1 MIEIA
6 SILTTPGPG
15 EHLGEDGLIHC
26 DHCGAPRQVVLPL
39 GDRKQTV
46 RCLCPCQQAQLD
58 AQRQQ
63 LRRQEELDRFAR
75 MRSAAMRDPAL
86 RKCTFASSGYPSTAM
101 EIAENYVA
109 QWPRMQQKGMGLLF
123 WGNVGTGK
131 TFIAA
136 CIANA
141 LLDQGVPV
149 LMTSFGRVLGA
160 MPGPASGEQTAAMDE
175 WMKYPLLIIDDLGV
189 ERDTPYVTEL
199 VFHIIDARYRSG
211 RPMVITTNLS
221 MAELE
226 NPDSREKMRIY
237 DRVLECCTPVRVDGK
252 HIRGAKRSENREFA
266 QKLLK

>member
-1 MIEIA
+1 MTELVN
-6 SILTTPGPG
+6 ILTTPGPG

-26 DHCGAPRQVVLPL
+26 DRCGAPRQVVLPL
-39 GDRKQTV
+39 GDRRQTV

-58 AQRQQ
+58 TQRQQ

-86 RKCTFASSGYPSTAM
+86 RKCTFAASGYPSTAM

-175 WMKYPLLIIDDLGV
+175 WMKYPLLIIDDLGG

-199 VFHIIDARYRSG
+199 VYHIIDARYRSG

-237 DRVLECCTPVRVDGK
+237 DRVLECCTPVRVDGN
-252 HIRGAKRSENREFA
+252 HIRGAKRSENRELA
-266 QKLLK
+266 RKLLK